1 MTGRVKK
8 EKTTRC
14 DLDKLEG
21 VWSSSQL
28 LLCGRESRLPSWASP
43 PGASP
48 PSSDSLG
55 GFSLSELTPVCHSYW
70 EVQFD
75 TGSWNPERSL

>member
-1 MTGRVKK
+1 MTGHVKK
-8 EKTTRC
+8 KTRC

-21 VWSSSQL
+21 VWSSKSASSVWERKQASSL
-28 LLCGRESRLPSWASP
+28 GFPSRCF
-43 PGASP
+43 P

>member
-1 MTGRVKK
+1 MLKK
-8 EKTTRC
+8 KKQQDAILINWKVC
-14 DLDKLEG
+14 G
-21 VWSSSQL
+21 VQSQL

-75 TGSWNPERSL
+75 TGSWNSERSL